1 MATGAGTA
9 GQVKLL
15 LDEMWPPAIAEA
27 LRDRGHAVVAVAERR
42 DLRGMPDAAIF
53 DEAQARCWVIVT
65 ENVVDYRPLA
75 AAAMRAGRAYPAIIY
90 TSNRAFP
97 RANRRTAGRL
107 VVALDAL
114 LTTRD
119 AIQSEHWLG

>member
-1 MATGAGTA
+1 M
-9 GQVKLL
+9 KLL
-15 LDEMWPPAIAEA
+15 LDEMWPPAIAAA
-27 LRDRGHAVVAVAERR
+27 LRGRGHEVVAVAERA

-53 DEAQARCWVIVT
+53 DAALAEGWVIVT

-75 AAAMRAGRAYPAIIY
+75 ADAMRAGRAYPAMIF
-90 TSNRAFP
+90 TSNRAYP

-119 AIQSEHWLG
+119 VMEGEHWLK

>member
-1 MATGAGTA
+1 M
-9 GQVKLL
+9 KLL
-15 LDEMWPPAIAEA
+15 LGEMWAPAIAEA
-27 LRDRGHAVVAVAERR
+27 LRDRGHAVAAVAERL

-53 DEAQARCWVIVT
+53 DAALAEGRGIVT

-75 AAAMRAGRAYPAIIY
+75 ADAMRAGRASPAMIF
-90 TSNRAFP
+90 TSNRAYP

-114 LTTRD
+114 LTGRN
-119 AIQSEHWLG
+119 AVEGEHWLD